1 MTSFSTHCQEVVKEY
16 VQTVMIIDDGAGL
29 NSEPLPVTITDTPL
43 ASNPFM
49 ADFIQAP
56 PPEQISNPEPSK
68 VFHRLDTLELTNAF
82 FEKGIVA
89 GIYQPKIDNSQQ
101 PEEFAE
107 QARSACEKADIIILD
122 WILKDRNSVYSK
134 AIVKEILQS
143 DFMGGGRIRAIMIYT
158 GESKLNSLRDELCDY
173 LSDYELN
180 KNVDFEIRAKNL
192 IISFYNKNH
201 EGYAFSP
208 DRAVRESEI
217 PKVALS
223 SFAILVQGLTP
234 IFAMKSAATV
244 RKNTGRII
252 SRFDSSLDTAY
263 LAHRV
268 LLPEPQDSEV
278 FMLENF
284 VSYTRN
290 ILAISRVDNLT
301 LGDKSIEF
309 WIKENNDKLDKK
321 IKNEQGEYSLELDEL
336 IQLAQIGFSKK
347 LYSILENKKEEICK
361 PFKDTSNTPSLNAI
375 KIFNSDKSD
384 VIESSIELSILSSFR
399 RTFKDIAGANETPYL
414 TQGSLIYS
422 KTKDL
427 FLLCITPKCDTVRI
441 EKEQK
446 FSFVVLN
453 EAPGKKFDII
463 IPENRFVNAN
473 KDKFRNKLREQI
485 VYSLIDYRDL
495 DDKDEIKLKLNEQ
508 LKTINSKEYSGYI
521 YLRTTPKF
529 HELEHINFESDDKKR
544 IPSNNRCPDLIE
556 FWDSEFNEYIWIGD
570 LHDLNTIYRVG
581 NLVSNL
587 NRTGTDEVEWL
598 RRHYQ

>member
-29 NSEPLPVTITDTPL
+29 NGEPIPVTITDTPL
-43 ASNPFM
+43 TSNPFM
-49 ADFIQAP
+49 ADFIQPP
-56 PPEQISNPEPSK
+56 PPEQISTPEPSK
-68 VFHRLDTLELTNAF
+68 IFHPLDTLELTNAF

-89 GIYQPKIDNSQQ
+89 GIYQPKIDSYQQ

-107 QARSACEKADIIILD
+107 KARSACEKADIIILD
-122 WILKDRNSVYSK
+122 WILKDRSSVYSK
-134 AIVKEILQS
+134 AIVKKILHS
-143 DFMGGGRIRAIMIYT
+143 DYMGGGRIRAIMIYT
-158 GESKLNSLRDELCDY
+158 GESKLNDLRNELFDY
-173 LSDYELN
+173 LNDYALN
-180 KNVDFEIRAKNL
+180 KDVDFEIRAKNL

-201 EGYAFSP
+201 ESYTFSP

-234 IFAMKSAATV
+234 IFAMKSAATI

-252 SRFDSSLDTAY
+252 SRFDSSLDSAY

-301 LGDKSIEF
+301 LGEKSIEL

-321 IKNEQGEYSLELDEL
+321 IKNDQGEYSFELDEI
-336 IQLAQIGFSKK
+336 IQLAQVGFSNK
-347 LYSILENKKEEICK
+347 LYSILEKKKESMCK
-361 PFKDTSNTPSLNAI
+361 PFKDTSNASSLNAI
-375 KIFNSDKSD
+375 NIFNSDKCD

-399 RTFKDIAGANETPYL
+399 RTFKDIAGTNETPYL

-422 KTKDL
+422 KSKDL

-453 EAPGKKFDII
+453 EATGKKFDII
-463 IPENRFVNAN
+463 IPGNHFVSSN
-473 KDKFRNKLREQI
+473 KDKFRKKLREQI
-485 VYSLIDYRDL
+485 VHSLIDYRDL
-495 DDKDEIKLKLNEQ
+495 DDKSEIKINLYEQ
-508 LKTINSKEYSGYI
+508 LKTINTKEHSGYI
-521 YLRTTPKF
+521 HLRTTPKF
-529 HELEHINFESDDKKR
+529 HELEHIIFESDDIKR
-544 IPSNNRCPDLIE
+544 IPSNNRGPELIE